1 MSEIAIR
8 VENIAKQYRIGLLQ
22 ERPDTLRDL
31 VTSNVQRAGRWFKRG
46 DGSRSEGPSHIW
58 ALKDI
63 SFEVERG
70 QVLGIV
76 GRNGAGKSTLLK
88 ILSRVTDPTLG
99 YGEIHGRVGSLLEV
113 GTGFHPELS
122 GRDQRRHLVM
132 LARID
137 REEAQQAVDSV
148 LDQQR
153 RFLVI

>member
-31 VTSNVQRAGRWFKRG
+31 VTSNVQQAGRWFKRG
-46 DGSRSEGPSHIW
+46 DESRSEGPSYIW

-88 ILSRVTDPTLG
+88 ILSRVTDPTMG
-99 YGEIHGRVGSLLEV
+99 YGEIHGRVGS
-113 GTGFHPELS
+113 
-122 GRDQRRHLVM
+122 
-132 LARID
+132 D
-137 REEAQQAVDSV
+137 RKSV
-148 LDQQR
+148 
-153 RFLVI
+153 V